1 VFVLFLNEKLWQT
14 QNPLAL
20 GHSYGHRTNEKWI
33 TLVCQTVTNY
43 KLFVQGSQKIQN
55 MDKSVP

>member
-1 VFVLFLNEKLWQT
+1 VFVLFLNEKLWQA

-20 GHSYGHRTNEKWI
+20 GQSYGHQTNEKWI

-43 KLFVQGSQKIQN
+43 KLFVQGSQKI
-55 MDKSVP
+55 SVP